1 MTSNPVSKEKSWLPA
16 YIALGI
22 AWGCSFIFIKQ
33 GLHFLTPFGVAFGRC
48 ALGAI
53 TLLVIVRIRGQRL
66 PREKSTW
73 FKLWIVALLLNVFPG
88 VLFAYAEVRVT
99 SILAGIINAA
109 TPLTTLIVILL
120 LFRDEKPKNY
130 QLLGLLFGAV
140 GVATVLGAWRGLGH
154 NSLVGVIALLAAVT
168 CYGFSFPFT
177 RKYVLPLGLRPD
189 VMATTQITVASITLL
204 PFFLYNGI
212 SHDQFKPIPILSMLA
227 LGAIGTG
234 IAYIWNFQI
243 ITAAGSSIASTVTYI
258 TPLVA
263 VIVGVIFL
271 GEGITWNE
279 PVGAALVVLGAAIS
293 QGRLTRRK

>member
-1 MTSNPVSKEKSWLPA
+1 MSSAKDYPEKSWIPA

-33 GLHFLTPFGVAFGRC
+33 GLHFLTPFGVAFVRC
-48 ALGAI
+48 ALGAA
-53 TLLVIVRIRGQRL
+53 TLQIIVRIRGQGL

-88 VLFAYAEVRVT
+88 VLFAYAEVKVT

-109 TPLTTLIVILL
+109 TPLTTLIIILL

-130 QLLGLLFGAV
+130 QLVGLLFGGI
-140 GVATVLGAWRGLGH
+140 GVATVLGIWNGIGH
-154 NSLVGVIALLAAVT
+154 NSLVGVFALLAAVT

-189 VMATTQITVASITLL
+189 VLATTQITLASATLL
-204 PFFLYNGI
+204 PLFIYNGI
-212 SHDQFKPIPILSMLA
+212 SHDQFHPIPLLSMLA

-234 IAYIWNFQI
+234 VAYIWNFQI
-243 ITAAGSSIASTVTYI
+243 ITAAGSSIASSVTYL

>member
-1 MTSNPVSKEKSWLPA
+1 MSSAPAVSEKSWLPA

-66 PREKSTW
+66 PRETSTW

-99 SILAGIINAA
+99 SILAGIINAT

-154 NSLVGVIALLAAVT
+154 NSLVGILALLAAVT

-212 SHDQFKPIPILSMLA
+212 SHDLFKPIPILSMLA

-243 ITAAGSSIASTVTYI
+243 ITAAGSSVASTVTYI

>member
-1 MTSNPVSKEKSWLPA
+1 M
-16 YIALGI
+16 
-22 AWGCSFIFIKQ
+22 
-33 GLHFLTPFGVAFGRC
+33 
-48 ALGAI
+48 
-53 TLLVIVRIRGQRL
+53 
-66 PREKSTW
+66 
-73 FKLWIVALLLNVFPG
+73 LLNVFPG

-109 TPLTTLIVILL
+109 TPLATLIVILL

-140 GVATVLGAWRGLGH
+140 GVATVLGVWRGLGH
-154 NSLVGVIALLAAVT
+154 NSLVGVLALLAAVT

-212 SHDQFKPIPILSMLA
+212 SNDQFKVIPVLSMLA

-279 PVGAALVVLGAAIS
+279 PIGALLVVLGAAIS
-293 QGRLTRRK
+293 QGRLKRRK